1 MINLNYYKITS
12 NSDACNVFK
21 HFKELENK
29 LEEIYIRYETAY
41 HKGPYYD
48 RITIFFDKHFDSF
61 CKREFFYHRICL
73 NKYRLD
79 NIKKYKWQTTNF
91 TFKINL
97 SKIYPSL
104 FKTKYISYLDIANS
118 KEENTY
124 KLVVIYPNYKTA
136 KIEFERLYTI
146 LTKLPEKDVL
156 EIIFRNEEKR
166 INNMNSIAFGF

>member
-1 MINLNYYKITS
+1 MKIE
-12 NSDACNVFK
+12 D
-21 HFKELENK
+21 L
-29 LEEIYIRYETAY
+29 
-41 HKGPYYD
+41 
-48 RITIFFDKHFDSF
+48 
-61 CKREFFYHRICL
+61 
-73 NKYRLD
+73 
-79 NIKKYKWQTTNF
+79 IKTKKTN
-91 TFKINL
+91 KINL

-104 FKTKYISYLDIANS
+104 FKAKYISYLDIANS

-136 KIEFERLYTI
+136 NIVFERLCTI